1 MRART
6 LALSAVAAILLAA
19 CGEAVSPAAAPNA
32 SVGTPTATT
41 LRGFHRVFDQPHLS
55 AGHPLTLFVG
65 GQFCPF
71 CASMRWSLVKALS
84 RFGTF
89 TGLGQITS
97 QQGTDGFNS
106 IGTYDLTKA
115 TFQSD
120 YVTLRTVEVADVNGN
135 PLQRPGA
142 DTTALLN
149 QFDPQGSI
157 PFVFVGGSYVA
168 QLPYSPAL
176 LQGKSFQQILNDVNS
191 SNPGEIGRAI
201 NAEADAITAIICKTD
216 GAQPASVCNQPGIQ
230 ALIQQ
235 AG

>member
-1 MRART
+1 MLLLP
-6 LALSAVAAILLAA
+6 LAAGIVLAA
-19 CGEAVSPAAAPNA
+19 CGEAAAPAAAPNA
-32 SVGTPTATT
+32 SSGGPTATT
-41 LRGFHRVFDQPHLS
+41 LVGFHRVFDQPHLS
-55 AGHPLTLFVG
+55 GGHPLTLFLG

-71 CASMRWSLVKALS
+71 CASMRWPLVKALS

-89 TGLGQITS
+89 SGLGQINS
-97 QQGTDGFNS
+97 QQGSDGFTS

-115 TFQSD
+115 VFQSD
-120 YVTLRTVEVADVNGN
+120 YVTLRMVEVADVNGN
-135 PLQRPGA
+135 PLQQPDA
-142 DTTALLN
+142 ETAALLN

-176 LQGKSFQQILNDVNS
+176 LQGKSFQQILNEVNS

-201 NAEADAITAIICKTD
+201 DAEADRMTAIICKTD
-216 GAQPASVCNQPGIQ
+216 GAQPAEVCNQPAIQ
-230 ALIQQ
+230 ALGQQ

>member
-1 MRART
+1 MLT
-6 LALSAVAAILLAA
+6 LSVIAAILLAA
-19 CGEAVSPAAAPNA
+19 CGEAVAPAVAPDA
-32 SVGTPTATT
+32 SGGAPTGSA
-41 LRGFHRVFDQPHLS
+41 LQGFHRVFDRPHLS
-55 AGHPLTLFVG
+55 GGHPLTLFVG

-71 CASMRWSLVKALS
+71 CASMRWPLVKALS

-89 TGLGQITS
+89 TGLGQMNS

-115 TFQSD
+115 AYRSD
-120 YVTLRTVEVADVNGN
+120 YVTLRMVEVADVNGN
-135 PLQRPGA
+135 PLQQPDA
-142 DTTALLN
+142 ETAALLN

-176 LQGKSFQQILNDVNS
+176 LQGKSFAQILAEVNS
-191 SNPGEIGRAI
+191 SNPGDVGRAI
-201 NAEADAITAIICKTD
+201 DAEADAITAIICKTD
-216 GAQPASVCNQPGIQ
+216 SAQPASVCSQPGIQ